1 MEASTGPGPA
11 ARRPAYLRN
20 VPARTRPR
28 RLKMCIAH
36 EYELKYELVRMN
48 YEESSLKA
56 DDCAGTCTFDR
67 VSMQR
72 LCTSTHAHHLVDS
85 RAVALFA

>member
-11 ARRPAYLRN
+11 ARRPANLRN
-20 VPARTRPR
+20 VPTARTRPR

-36 EYELKYELVRMN
+36 EYELVRMN

-72 LCTSTHAHHLVDS
+72 LCTSTHSYYLADS
-85 RAVALFA
+85 RAVAFFA